1 MSNKKNIRQGGK
13 IQLSKYFQKLSPGE
27 RVSVVKEKSLNS
39 NFPKRLQ
46 GRSGVVEGKKGRIY
60 VIKIKDNE
68 KEKKYLIEAI
78 HLKKIK

>member
-68 KEKKYLIEAI
+68 KEKKY
-78 HLKKIK
+78 